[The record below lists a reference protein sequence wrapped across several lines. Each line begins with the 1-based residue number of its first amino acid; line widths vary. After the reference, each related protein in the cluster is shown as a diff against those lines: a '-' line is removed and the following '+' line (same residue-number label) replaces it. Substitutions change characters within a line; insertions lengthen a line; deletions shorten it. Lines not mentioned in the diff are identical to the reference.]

1 MNSSLYNLAISCYI
15 MLYLVGGIAT
25 PLKHMTS
32 SVGIVPTCN
41 DGRCKQQNIRRL
53 DELSECQGSA
63 SLGYPQSFRK
73 SVAPPGFQCQLHR

>member
-32 SVGIVPTCN
+32 SVGIVPTCK
-41 DGRCKQQNIRRL
+41 DGRCRPM
-53 DELSECQGSA
+53 DQGLRQLEA
-63 SLGYPQSFRK
+63 RFQAVPN
-73 SVAPPGFQCQLHR
+73 APGRYVGCAVHVC

>member
-1 MNSSLYNLAISCYI
+1 MNSSLYNLTISCYI

-41 DGRCKQQNIRRL
+41 DGRCRPM
-53 DELSECQGSA
+53 DQGLRQLEA
-63 SLGYPQSFRK
+63 RFQAVPN
-73 SVAPPGFQCQLHR
+73 APGRYVGCAVHVC